1 MYVFCKL
8 FHPPRK
14 HYHYFLYKNFLK
26 KIDMVRKPL
35 PPPLSVS
42 QGKIELEKLAVLKR
56 TELRIA
62 DMELAAGST
71 RISLAFP
78 ISLARVYC
86 LQLIYEM

>member
-1 MYVFCKL
+1 
-8 FHPPRK
+8 
-14 HYHYFLYKNFLK
+14 
-26 KIDMVRKPL
+26 MVRKPL

-78 ISLARVYC
+78 IIVLLAYTAYTLSTKC
-86 LQLIYEM
+86 ECTCTI